1 LFDLLTLYLYVAIQR
16 RCISHCIEI
25 CRGVRKM
32 VKQGQVEKILITEPT
47 SEEIAQ
53 SQALEA
59 QRLHE
64 SEIRMKLAMFAK
76 ELELEKKR
84 RSLLKNI

>member
-1 LFDLLTLYLYVAIQR
+1 MFDLLTLYLYVAIQR
-16 RCISHCIEI
+16 RFISHCIEI
-25 CRGVRKM
+25 CRGVRKI

>member
-1 LFDLLTLYLYVAIQR
+1 
-16 RCISHCIEI
+16 
-25 CRGVRKM
+25 M

-64 SEIRMKLAMFAK
+64 SEI
-76 ELELEKKR
+76 
-84 RSLLKNI
+84 

>member
-1 LFDLLTLYLYVAIQR
+1 MFDLLTLYLYVAIQR
-16 RCISHCIEI
+16 RFISHCIEI

-84 RSLLKNI
+84 RSLLKNV

>member
-1 LFDLLTLYLYVAIQR
+1 MFDLLTLYLYVAIQR
-16 RCISHCIEI
+16 RFISHCIEI

-84 RSLLKNI
+84 QIGRAHV

>member
-1 LFDLLTLYLYVAIQR
+1 
-16 RCISHCIEI
+16 
-25 CRGVRKM
+25 M

-76 ELELEKKR
+76 ELDAEKKR
-84 RSLLKNI
+84 RNESTNI

>member
-1 LFDLLTLYLYVAIQR
+1 
-16 RCISHCIEI
+16 
-25 CRGVRKM
+25 M

-53 SQALEA
+53 SHALEA

>member
-1 LFDLLTLYLYVAIQR
+1 
-16 RCISHCIEI
+16 
-25 CRGVRKM
+25 M
-32 VKQGQVEKILITEPT
+32 VKQGQVKKILITEPT

-59 QRLHE
+59 HRLHE

>member
-16 RCISHCIEI
+16 RFISHCIEI

>member
-1 LFDLLTLYLYVAIQR
+1 M
-16 RCISHCIEI
+16 

>member
-1 LFDLLTLYLYVAIQR
+1 MFDLLTLYLYVAIQR
-16 RCISHCIEI
+16 RFISHCIEI
-25 CRGVRKM
+25 CRWVRKM

>member
-1 LFDLLTLYLYVAIQR
+1 MFDLLTLYLYVAIQR
-16 RCISHCIEI
+16 RFISHCIEI